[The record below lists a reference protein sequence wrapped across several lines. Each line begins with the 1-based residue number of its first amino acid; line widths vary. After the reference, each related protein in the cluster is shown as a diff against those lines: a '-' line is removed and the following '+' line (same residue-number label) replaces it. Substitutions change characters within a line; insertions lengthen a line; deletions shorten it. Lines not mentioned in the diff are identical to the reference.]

1 MQPITAA
8 TSNEARAPE
17 AIASDDLNSSE
28 FLSLLTAQLVNQ
40 DPLEPMSNEEMMNQ
54 VVSLQSME
62 GLEELRVSIESLS
75 RQRTVQ
81 AADLLGKEVELE
93 HQGIALSGRV
103 ESIRFSG
110 NEAHLMIDG
119 KAYPES
125 AIVAVRQS

>member
-1 MQPITAA
+1 MESITAA
-8 TSNEARAPE
+8 GSNTATVTGG
-17 AIASDDLNSSE
+17 SNSNNLQSSE

-62 GLEELRVSIESLS
+62 GLENLRISIESLS

-81 AADLLGKEVELE
+81 AADLLGKEVELDYE
-93 HQGIALSGRV
+93 GATLTGRV
-103 ESIRFSG
+103 DSIRFSG
-110 NEAHLMIDG
+110 NEANLIIDG
-119 KAYPES
+119 RSYPES